1 MIQRARR
8 FLRVLFRSSLSW
20 RVRLWLWLVAR
31 NNVFKL
37 VHWKRCCGHPGQPGC

>member
-1 MIQRARR
+1 MAMIQRARR

-20 RVRLWLWLVAR
+20 GVRLWLVAR

-37 VHWKRCCGHPGQPGC
+37 VHWKECCGHPGQPGC